1 MIRFPTD
8 ETDGTDE
15 KMKVTAIIV
24 AAGKS
29 KRIKE
34 KIPKQ
39 FIEIAGKP
47 VLCHTLQGFEDCAE
61 VDQILP
67 VVPEDWLGYCSAEV
81 VDKYGFRKISQ
92 VISGGEKR
100 QDSVYKGLLATPK
113 DTSIVLIHDGV
124 RPLVRVSKIARSIEL
139 CKECKA
145 VILAVPIKET
155 VKRVED
161 GSVVTTLDRQ
171 RLWTAQTPQT
181 FDYKLLLDAYEKAKR
196 DGFVGT
202 DDASLVE
209 RIGIEVKILEGDYDN
224 IKITMPEDLILV
236 EEILREREN

>member
-1 MIRFPTD
+1 
-8 ETDGTDE
+8 
-15 KMKVTAIIV
+15 MKVTAIIV

-29 KRIKE
+29 KRIKD
-34 KIPKQ
+34 KTPKQ
-39 FIEIAGKP
+39 FIEIGGKP
-47 VLCHTLQGFEDCAE
+47 VLCHTLQSFEDCTE
-61 VDQILP
+61 VDEILP
-67 VVPEDWLGYCSAEV
+67 VVPEDWLAYCSAEV
-81 VDKYGFRKISQ
+81 VDRYGFRKISK

-100 QDSVYKGLLATPK
+100 QDSVYKGLLAAPK

-124 RPLVRVSKIARSIEL
+124 RPLIRVSKITKSIEL

-155 VKRVED
+155 VKRVEHEC
-161 GSVVTTLDRQ
+161 VHTTLNRE

-181 FDYKLLLDAYEKAKR
+181 FDCKLLLDAYEKAKS

-209 RIGIEVKILEGDYDN
+209 RMGIEVKILEGDYDN
-224 IKITMPEDLILV
+224 IKITTPEDLILV
-236 EEILREREN
+236 EEILRERKN